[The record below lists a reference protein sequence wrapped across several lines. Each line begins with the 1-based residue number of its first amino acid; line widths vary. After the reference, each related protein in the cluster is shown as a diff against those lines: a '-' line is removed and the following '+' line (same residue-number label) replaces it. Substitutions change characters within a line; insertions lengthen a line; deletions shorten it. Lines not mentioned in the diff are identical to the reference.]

1 MVGKEQIESW
11 LRDGTITQEQ
21 AKKMLSDTIQYK
33 EEQISN
39 KLITTISTIGALLL
53 GIGAIL
59 FVASN
64 WVVIPRV
71 IKILLLLGSTF
82 VSHYLGYIFRYQKEN
97 LPKAG
102 AALLFLGA
110 LLFGATIFLIAQMY
124 NINAN
129 SHTLVLIWLIGIIP
143 LVYALKSLP
152 IAGLSAFLFYLWV
165 GLFVCRNVGFEKSFG
180 DIFYLPVLYLITG
193 ILLFGAGG
201 LHYISGDLKAVAR
214 TYRIAGIKVVTLTL
228 FLLTFRFFSG
238 HQEGFN
244 IRSITQISEQFM
256 AGLII
261 FSFLSVI
268 FAVVNLIFNPA
279 NSDTAILEG
288 SISIG
293 LLITAIIFFFSR
305 PPSNFF
311 TILFNLIL
319 AGVIFIL
326 ILVGYQREDIKLIN
340 IGMSYLASL
349 IIVRYF
355 DFFWNLLPRSV
366 FFMSGGLILI
376 LGGIAF
382 EKKRRQ
388 LKERFRV

>member
-1 MVGKEQIESW
+1 MVDKEQIESW
-11 LRDGTITQEQ
+11 LRNGTVTQEQ
-21 AKKMLSDTIQYK
+21 AQKMFSDTIQYK
-33 EEQISN
+33 EEQTSN
-39 KLITTISTIGALLL
+39 KLITAISTIGALLL

-64 WVVIPRV
+64 WLIIPRV

-82 VSHYLGYIFRYQKEN
+82 ASYYLGYIFRYQKEN
-97 LPKAG
+97 LPKVG

-129 SHTLVLIWLIGIIP
+129 SHVLVLIWLMGIVP
-143 LVYALKSLP
+143 LVYVLKSLP

-165 GLFVCRNVGFEKSFG
+165 GLFVCRNAGFEKSFG

-193 ILLFGAGG
+193 VLLFGIGG
-201 LHYISGDLKAVAR
+201 LHYISDSLKTVAR
-214 TYRIAGIKVVTLTL
+214 TYRIAGIKIVTLAL

-238 HQEGFN
+238 HHEGFN
-244 IRSITQISEQFM
+244 ANLITKISEQFM

-261 FSFLSVI
+261 FAFLSVVI
-268 FAVVNLIFNPA
+268 AIVNLIFNPA

-293 LLITAIIFFFSR
+293 LLMAAIIFFFSQS
-305 PPSNFF
+305 PSAFF
-311 TILFNLIL
+311 TILFNLVL
-319 AGVIFIL
+319 AGIIFIL
-326 ILVGYQREDIKLIN
+326 ILVGYQREDMNLIN
-340 IGMSYLASL
+340 IGMSYLALL

-355 DFFWNLLPRSV
+355 DFFWNLLPRSI

-388 LKERFRV
+388 LKERFTA